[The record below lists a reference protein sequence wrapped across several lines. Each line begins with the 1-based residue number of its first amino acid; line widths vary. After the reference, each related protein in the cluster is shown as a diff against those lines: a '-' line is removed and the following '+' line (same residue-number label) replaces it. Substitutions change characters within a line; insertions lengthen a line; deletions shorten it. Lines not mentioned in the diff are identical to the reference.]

1 MPYCE
6 LDQQFLNSVVQR
18 MRQIGDFDDEDV
30 AAAFNHYT
38 KTMIDLAMIH
48 DDVTA
53 FPSKYDPKLIE
64 MVQIYS
70 ERLVNM
76 KRTGLYQTQLALKT
90 VMELDTKHTR
100 LGELS
105 YYAAMVIPLRKIAL
119 ASEMGNVEI
128 FEHLDKIDAYL

>member
-30 AAAFNHYT
+30 AAAFHHYT

-48 DDVTA
+48 DDVQA
-53 FPSKYDPKLIE
+53 FPGKYDPKLIE

-70 ERLVNM
+70 PRLVNM
-76 KRTGLYQTQLALKT
+76 KRTGLY
-90 VMELDTKHTR
+90 
-100 LGELS
+100 
-105 YYAAMVIPLRKIAL
+105 
-119 ASEMGNVEI
+119 
-128 FEHLDKIDAYL
+128 